1 MTLLL
6 AHHTVEALPVFVPAV
21 IVCIAVAIHFV
32 HERRHWNDDEEEP
45 DDGSGS
51 QS

>member
-1 MTLLL
+1 VTLPL

-21 IVCIAVAIHFV
+21 VVCIAVAIHFL
-32 HERRHWNDDEEEP
+32 HERRHWDDDDE
-45 DDGSGS
+45 DRNDGSGP